1 MLALTARS
9 AAKARQFPLP
19 AAARRQVAPLS
30 SSAANPSSLLAS
42 NRRVEAQQQAASDEL
57 GDLMAKRWLGSAI
70 ATGTDADRVSPL
82 LPADSE

>member
-1 MLALTARS
+1 MLSLTARS
-9 AAKARQFPLP
+9 AAKARRFPLP
-19 AAARRQVAPLS
+19 TAAARRQVAPLS

-82 LPADSE
+82 SAPR